1 MSEVAQQRMELV
13 VPGEHP
19 REVAANSVRKAPA
32 REEAMMP
39 LASEP
44 ELAAIAFAL
53 AGSDAPVTAAE
64 PAIVSGDPA
73 PDPGHLK
80 QIRQAI
86 DRGDDPLGSAFCRL
100 RSPQVRRKQGAI
112 YTPQPIVDAM
122 VAWAA
127 GEEAPVR
134 VVDPGAGSGRFLL
147 AAGRVFPGAELVA
160 VEIDPLAA
168 LMLRANAATLNMAD
182 RLTVRVEDFRAV
194 VLPPA
199 DGPTL
204 FLGNPP
210 YVRHH
215 EISADWKR
223 WMTSAA
229 SASGFK
235 ASKLAGLH
243 IHFFLKTRE
252 LARAVRSTRRLR
264 RLRHVGGVARR
275 ELRRRLAQTAHQRPR
290 RHFRACH
297 RSPSDA
303 VRGCG
308 DDRGDHLFPRGR
320 SGQTA
325 PTSFRREPGSFG

>member
-64 PAIVSGDPA
+64 PTIVSGDPA

-100 RSPQVRRKQGAI
+100 RSPQGSSQTRRNLH
-112 YTPQPIVDAM
+112 PQPIVDAM

-147 AAGRVFPGAELVA
+147 AAGRVFPDAELVA

-168 LMLRANAATLNMAD
+168 LMLRANAVTLNMAD

-229 SASGFK
+229 SASGLK

-252 LARAVRSTRRLR
+252 LARTGDYGAFVTSAEWLDVNYGEVLRSLLTNGLGGTFV
-264 RLRHVGGVARR
+264 HVID
-275 ELRRRLAQTAHQRPR
+275 PR
-290 RHFRACH
+290 AMPFV
-297 RSPSDA
+297 DA
-303 VRGCG
+303 ATTG
-308 DDRGDHLFPRGR
+308 GDHLFPRGR
-320 SGQTA
+320 SGQAA